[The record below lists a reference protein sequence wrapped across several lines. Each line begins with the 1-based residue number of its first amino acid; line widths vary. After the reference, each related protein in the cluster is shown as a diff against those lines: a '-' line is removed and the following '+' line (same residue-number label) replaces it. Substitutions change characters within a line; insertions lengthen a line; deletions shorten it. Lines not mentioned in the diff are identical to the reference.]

1 MAETAVKRQVQTHQ
15 VLSSFLGVSDKLVSR
30 LAVAMSAAG
39 LYAVCEARILKEGA
53 DMWGVPSTSVLIAS
67 NHGLGRRR

>member
-39 LYAVCEARILKEGA
+39 LRAVCEAR
-53 DMWGVPSTSVLIAS
+53 
-67 NHGLGRRR
+67 